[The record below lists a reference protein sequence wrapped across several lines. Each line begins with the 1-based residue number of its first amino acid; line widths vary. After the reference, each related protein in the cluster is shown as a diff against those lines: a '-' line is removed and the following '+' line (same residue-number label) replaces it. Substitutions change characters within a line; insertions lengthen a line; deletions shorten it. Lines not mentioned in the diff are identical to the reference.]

1 MIEIT
6 TESIAGRKVARSS
19 RLGPDTLSSKERS
32 GALNALPALPLAE
45 DQALSQAE
53 AAYRQLRD
61 KLIMLEIRPGEPIN
75 DGQLAA
81 ELGFG
86 RTPVREAI
94 KRLEVDHLVVSY
106 PRRGTFATSV
116 DFTELADV
124 SEIRELLEPLAARR
138 AASRASD
145 AMRRELMH
153 VADTIAQ
160 LDPGPGGSRDLM
172 RYDLTVHRLIYKAAA
187 NPHLEDTLIRYDNL
201 ATRIWCLVLDKV
213 PSVSGHIVEHVE
225 LLTAIADGDEDRA
238 AELALHHVVSF
249 EESVRK
255 VL

>member
-1 MIEIT
+1 MASSFRLE
-6 TESIAGRKVARSS
+6 ARS
-19 RLGPDTLSSKERS
+19 RTREEWS
-32 GALNALPALPLAE
+32 GTLNALPLLPPAE
-45 DQALSQAE
+45 VEAPSQAE

-75 DGQLAA
+75 DAQLAA

-106 PRRGTFATSV
+106 PRRGTFATNV

-124 SEIRELLEPLAARR
+124 SAIRELLEPLAARR
-138 AASRASD
+138 AANRASES
-145 AMRRELMH
+145 MRRELLQ
-153 VADTIAQ
+153 VADAIAE
-160 LDPGPGGSRDLM
+160 LDPNPAESRDLM

-213 PSVSGHIVEHVE
+213 PSVSGHITEHVD
-225 LLTAIADGDEDRA
+225 LLKAVAAGDADRA
-238 AELALHHVVSF
+238 AELALHHVTSF
-249 EESVRK
+249 EETIRK